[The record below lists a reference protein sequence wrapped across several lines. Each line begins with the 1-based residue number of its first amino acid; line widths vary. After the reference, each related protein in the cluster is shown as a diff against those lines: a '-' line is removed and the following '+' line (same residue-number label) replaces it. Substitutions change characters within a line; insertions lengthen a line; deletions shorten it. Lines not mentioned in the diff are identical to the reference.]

1 MKMDRYLARAV
12 LTPTLLVL
20 ALLIT
25 LDSIYLFI
33 DEQSHIG
40 QGDYGMG
47 DAMQFVMLSVP
58 QQFLDLMPAAALIG
72 AMIGLGELG
81 RYSEITALRA
91 AGVSVARIASSLAVV
106 GILLMLGTGFI
117 GEYVAPQATAIA
129 RQQRSAARTQHEG
142 AMQGTRFW
150 MHDGTRFIR
159 VDTEAGNSASPSVTL
174 FDIADDGRRLRAV
187 GRAGD
192 VDMTAANQWMLRQY
206 REVRYGPDGV
216 QPHEVARLSMTLDAG
231 ATLLDVAVEPPHRSV
246 AELARLARELR
257 DSQMNARVFVFAL
270 WSRIAHAVAVPCCVL
285 LALPFAF
292 GALRSAHPGLRIL
305 LSIGIG
311 IVFVLF
317 QQITESGAL
326 LSSLSP
332 AVLAW
337 TPTGALAIATGLLI
351 WRIRT

>member
-1 MKMDRYLARAV
+1 MKMDRHLARAV
-12 LTPTLLVL
+12 LAPTLLVL

-25 LDSIYLFI
+25 LDCIYLFI

-40 QGDYGMG
+40 QGTYGMA

-58 QQFLDLMPAAALIG
+58 QMFLDLMPAAALIG
-72 AMIGLGELG
+72 AMIGLGELA
-81 RYSEITALRA
+81 RHSEITAFRA

-150 MHDGTRFIR
+150 IQDGTRYIR
-159 VDTEAGNSASPSVTL
+159 IDTEAGNRAPPKVTL
-174 FDIADDGRRLRAV
+174 FDLADDGRRLRAI

-192 VDMTAANQWMLRQY
+192 VDMTGAGQWILRQY
-206 REVRYGPDGV
+206 REVRYSPDGV
-216 QPHEVARLSMTLDAG
+216 QPFEVAALPMRLRAG
-231 ATLLDVAVEPPHRSV
+231 ASLLDVAVEPSDRSV
-246 AELARLARELR
+246 AELAKLAREFR
-257 DSQMNARVFVFAL
+257 DNQVNARVFVFAL

-317 QQITESGAL
+317 QQIIEVGTL

-332 AVLAW
+332 RRWRGFPLALSLSRR
-337 TPTGALAIATGLLI
+337 GC
-351 WRIRT
+351 